1 MRNPQGG
8 EFGGGNVP
16 ARPPYRE
23 GGTLTWA
30 PPGGGLAWGPD
41 IGEPP
46 IEGAAGSGGDF
57 WKLLRRRRGTIL
69 VVLGLTVGAT
79 VIWLLI
85 TPPTYS
91 ATATLRIEKEEP
103 RVLTFDEVAKQI
115 DPLPDALL
123 TQQRLLQ
130 SRTLA
135 NRVIERLALAQH
147 PDFQGD
153 DRHDVLRAWMER
165 GRAWVREQVAAWW
178 PPPPPPASPRDG
190 LVMESPFTRAF
201 QSRLAVEPVRGS
213 RLVKVSFE
221 SRDPALAAR
230 VANSLSDS
238 FVEQSLESKVTSGRY
253 ASGFLA
259 KQLGD
264 ARARLEGAEVKLN
277 VFLKANGINFVS
289 PATLMGRGNSAGT
302 ERQDLITQQ
311 LATLSDALLKARGDR
326 ITKES
331 LVQQARSRDI
341 DALPAVLQSPL
352 IVKLRGDLGTLE
364 AEYQQLSQTFRPE
377 YPRMRQLQKSIG
389 EMRAQIRGEVER
401 IVKGL
406 ETDFLA
412 ARENERQVEVAMGQ
426 QRGEALKLGDKMV
439 EYNILRRD
447 VDAGRELYTSLLT
460 RLKETQISAD
470 LLTSPISVVD
480 RAEVPLRPSRPRK
493 GVSLLLAGVLGLLGG
508 IVAAVISDRSDR
520 RIRTDD
526 EVERLLGVPR
536 LGLVP
541 RVSLLGRGHGRRGR
555 FAGAP
560 SRRLRFALVTHLES
574 ASHFAESF
582 RELRTSIL
590 YSSPGRPPRT
600 VMVTSLEAGDG
611 KTSLAMNLG
620 VALAQL
626 GSGEVLLVDAN
637 LRHPELHTILSVPRT
652 PGLSGYLSGAAE
664 LGTVVTRTGVPKLH
678 VLPAGRRPD
687 NPAELLA
694 SRRFNHALESL
705 YERFDHIII
714 DAPPLFGVSDALNL
728 APRLDG
734 VVLVL
739 RHGRASREEAQEAVQ
754 RLWLVRANLLGV
766 VVNGVDGAMVRP
778 RREYYRSWRDD
789 DGGRDEN

>member
-1 MRNPQGG
+1 MSGDPPGG
-8 EFGGGNVP
+8 SLPV
-16 ARPPYRE
+16 RPSRE
-23 GGTLTWA
+23 GATLTWA
-30 PPGGGLAWGPD
+30 PPGSLPWD
-41 IGEPP
+41 VGEPTV
-46 IEGAAGSGGDF
+46 EGSGGSGGEF
-57 WKLLRRRRGTIL
+57 WKALRRRWGVI
-69 VVLGLTVGAT
+69 VIVLGLTLLVTAL
-79 VIWLLI
+79 WLLV
-85 TPPTYS
+85 TPPTYT
-91 ATATLRIEKEEP
+91 ATTTLRIEKEEP
-103 RVLTFDEVAKQI
+103 RVLTFDDVAKQI
-115 DPLPDALL
+115 DPLPDALQ

-135 NRVIERLALAQH
+135 NRVITRLSLAQH
-147 PDFQGD
+147 PDFQDEEQGD
-153 DRHDVLRAWMER
+153 FVRTWTDGA
-165 GRAWVREQVAAWW
+165 RAWVRERLAAWR
-178 PPPPPPASPRDG
+178 PPPSPPGPLEG
-190 LVMESPFTRAF
+190 LVVESPLTRVF

-230 VANSLSDS
+230 VANTLSDA
-238 FVEQSLESKVTSGRY
+238 FLTQALETKATSGRY

-259 KQLGD
+259 KQLGE
-264 ARARLEGAEVKLN
+264 ARGRLEDAEVKLN

-289 PATLMGRGNSAGT
+289 PATLMGRGNTAGT
-302 ERQDLITQQ
+302 ERQDLVTQQ

-326 ITKES
+326 IAKES
-331 LVQQARSRDI
+331 LVQQAQSRDI

-352 IVKLRGDLGTLE
+352 IVKLKGDLSTVE

-389 EMRAQIRGEVER
+389 EMRAQVRAEVDR

-412 ARENERQVEVAMGQ
+412 ARQNERQVERAMDE
-426 QRGEALKLGDKMV
+426 QRSEALKLGDKMV
-439 EYNILRRD
+439 AYNILRRD

-470 LLTSPISVVD
+470 LLTSPISIVD
-480 RAEVPLRPSRPRK
+480 RAEVPLWPSRPRK
-493 GVSLLLAGVLGLLGG
+493 SMSLLLAGVLGLLSGV
-508 IVAAVISDRSDR
+508 IAALISDRFDP
-520 RIRTDD
+520 RIRTED

-541 RVSLLGRGHGRRGR
+541 RVSTLGRRYGRRGR
-555 FAGAP
+555 LVGPP

-574 ASHFAESF
+574 ASHFAEAF

-611 KTSLAMNLG
+611 KTALAMNLA

-637 LRHPELHTILSVPRT
+637 LRHPELHTILGVSRT
-652 PGLSGYLSGAAE
+652 PGLAGFLSGTAE
-664 LGTVVTRTGVPKLH
+664 LGSVVSTTGVPRLH
-678 VLPAGRRPD
+678 ILPAGRRPQ

-694 SRRFNHALESL
+694 SRRFNQALESL
-705 YERFDHIII
+705 YERFDHIIV

-739 RHGRASREEAQEAVQ
+739 RHGRASRDEAQEAVQ

-766 VVNGVDGAMVRP
+766 VVNGVDGAMVKP
-778 RREYYRSWRDD
+778 RRDYYRAWRDD
-789 DGGRDEN
+789 DAGHDER